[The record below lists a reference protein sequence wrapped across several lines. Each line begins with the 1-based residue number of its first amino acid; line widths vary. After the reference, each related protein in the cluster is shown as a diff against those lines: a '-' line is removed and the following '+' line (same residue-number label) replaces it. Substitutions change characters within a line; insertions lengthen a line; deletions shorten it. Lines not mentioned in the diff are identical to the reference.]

1 MEVKKITKQ
10 TLGRRVRVFL
20 VMSQTHCTLPKT
32 HFLNSLVNYDL
43 NVNIKLLQ
51 SQYLR
56 SFCKYLYPAG
66 TTSRLSNL
74 EIAAAAMYSCAWP
87 PKRTAVM
94 FLVFLLSRMMAFF
107 FFSFFLLVHPQKRRI
122 FPRKDEQ
129 VNMYIVYHEVWRKL
143 SSWFYNPVILVLLCL
158 PLLPT
163 YVHIRSSLSAIRSTA
178 FYSLVLSGGI

>member
-1 MEVKKITKQ
+1 MSHAIIRFRTQNKANMEVKKITKQ

-107 FFSFFLLVHPQKRRI
+107 FFFLFSASPPPKK
-122 FPRKDEQ
+122 KDISTKGRASQ
-129 VNMYIVYHEVWRKL
+129 YVY
-143 SSWFYNPVILVLLCL
+143 CL
-158 PLLPT
+158 P
-163 YVHIRSSLSAIRSTA
+163 
-178 FYSLVLSGGI
+178 